1 MNNYYEIRL
10 LSVYLTNRLSELV
23 NHLFKNDY
31 NIIST
36 GGTYKYIL
44 ENMENESNKK
54 NLITV
59 EDFTGFGEIL
69 GGRVK
74 TLHPKI
80 YGGILY
86 DPNVEQHRKDF
97 EEYNGSN
104 NPFYNLTKIDLVA
117 VNLYPFFK
125 VYSIL
130 NKTDEEIIEN
140 IDISVSLLRAM
151 EKIIKMFLVYV
162 M

>member
-1 MNNYYEIRL
+1 MKLALI
-10 LSVYLTNRLSELV
+10 SVSDKSNLSELV

-54 NLITV
+54 NLIAV

-74 TLHPKI
+74 TLHPAI
-80 YGGILY
+80 HAGILVRR
-86 DPNVEQHRKDF
+86 DN
-97 EEYNGSN
+97 EEDM
-104 NPFYNLTKIDLVA
+104 I
-117 VNLYPFFK
+117 
-125 VYSIL
+125 
-130 NKTDEEIIEN
+130 
-140 IDISVSLLRAM
+140 
-151 EKIIKMFLVYV
+151 
-162 M
+162 